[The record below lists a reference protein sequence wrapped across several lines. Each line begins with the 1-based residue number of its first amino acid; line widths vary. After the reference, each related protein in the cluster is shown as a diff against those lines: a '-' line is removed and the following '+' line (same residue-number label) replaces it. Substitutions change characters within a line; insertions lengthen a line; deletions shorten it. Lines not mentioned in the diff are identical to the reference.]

1 MIRVSKCVGNT
12 AVVVQSTI
20 LLQLFVAR
28 MMWTY
33 KVDANLVLGEN
44 SKEPS
49 TSTILAEASFDDDVN
64 KKALNRN
71 KFLLII
77 IEKKLDI
84 NYIQTL
90 PAQIQQNM
98 LRKILGNAFIT
109 EKCTQCK
116 TPHTLKIDVFE
127 LLDNKNIGNL
137 F

>member
-20 LLQLFVAR
+20 LLQLLVAR

-77 IEKKLDI
+77 IEKKIGHKLHS
-84 NYIQTL
+84 N
-90 PAQIQQNM
+90 
-98 LRKILGNAFIT
+98 IT
-109 EKCTQCK
+109 CANPTKYATE
-116 TPHTLKIDVFE
+116 
-127 LLDNKNIGNL
+127 NIGECIHYWEMYSMQNTTH
-137 F
+137 FKNRRIRITR